1 MDINDLTSDDEA
13 IILQNG
19 LNSDFWS
26 ILVRNFTRWK
36 ELSMRELLSPNFPHK
51 EYLSGKVKTL
61 EDVMNFPTSRINRI
75 SKKKV

>member
-1 MDINDLTSDDEA
+1 MDITDLTEQDEA

-19 LNSDFWS
+19 LNSDFWV
-26 ILVRNFTRWK
+26 ILTKNFTKWRD
-36 ELSMRELLSPNFPHK
+36 LSLRELLSPNFPHK

-61 EDVMNFPTSRINRI
+61 EDVMNFPTSRINRL